1 MLDAKGRSG
10 GKGWVSCRNR
20 KNSENMF
27 QKRSKKVGEVGTGNV
42 GHSEDSET
50 VLSPMGVH

>member
-42 GHSEDSET
+42 GHGEDSET